1 MVKSDPAGLVEYI
14 TRNLV
19 KHPDD
24 VSVITVKGPS
34 SLVLEL
40 RVNKSDLGTVIGKGG
55 RIAKSL
61 RTILGSI
68 TSRSIVVEEGSVEKY
83 QKIALEIID
92 DE

>member
-19 KHPDD
+19 KNPDS
-24 VSVITVKGPS
+24 VSVIPVKGPS

-40 RVNKSDLGTVIGKGG
+40 RVHHDDLGTVIGKGG

-68 TSRSIVVEEGSVEKY
+68 TTRTIQVEEGVVENY
-83 QKIALEIID
+83 SKIALEIID